1 MGDTETKKKKKT
13 SIIAQ
18 IGQLELIQRVKFQ
31 CEVLISPH
39 PASIAPSSVQYVNS
53 VEKPSVLSW
62 PFGYVLG
69 ILGWKWAMS
78 CRVKLEVGPL
88 PRLQYTKTA
97 IWIQSD
103 PCTTAVLCG
112 HLACPTEPLVQPGG
126 QNAGHHHNEAICLLP
141 RFYHSMIN
149 FMFTHKPLFL
159 FKGQSTFI
167 PTVRGIN
174 SC

>member
-1 MGDTETKKKKKT
+1 MVSLKNNKPLLTRGYDGGHRNKKKKT

-69 ILGWKWAMS
+69 ILG
-78 CRVKLEVGPL
+78 
-88 PRLQYTKTA
+88 
-97 IWIQSD
+97 
-103 PCTTAVLCG
+103 
-112 HLACPTEPLVQPGG
+112 
-126 QNAGHHHNEAICLLP
+126 
-141 RFYHSMIN
+141 
-149 FMFTHKPLFL
+149 
-159 FKGQSTFI
+159 
-167 PTVRGIN
+167 
-174 SC
+174 